1 MGESRSRVK
10 FGWRVVAVHVSTYMV
25 IGALASALI
34 EYATWWDAGSLGYLR
49 SMDSIWVIAA
59 PALQLVRALLFA
71 VVLYPLRDRLLA
83 QPRGWPVLWGLLV
96 VLGLLGSYVAGPGS
110 FEGAIYTT
118 LPLDLQLLMLGLALV
133 QTLVFS
139 LCLVGWYRRPHP
151 AWGWVFG
158 VLVVLTLAL
167 SGGGA
172 LALLLT

>member
-1 MGESRSRVK
+1 MGESRSRLK

-25 IGALASALI
+25 IGALASALM
-34 EYATWWDAGSLGYLR
+34 EYATWWDAGSPTYFR
-49 SMDSIWVIAA
+49 SMDSIWLIAA

-83 QPRGWPVLWGLLV
+83 QPRGWLVLWGLLV

-110 FEGAIYTT
+110 IEGVIYTT
-118 LPLDLQLLMLGLALV
+118 LPLDVQLLMLPLVLV

-139 LCLVGWYRRPHP
+139 LCLVGWYRRPHR

-158 VLVVLTLAL
+158 ILAVLTIAL